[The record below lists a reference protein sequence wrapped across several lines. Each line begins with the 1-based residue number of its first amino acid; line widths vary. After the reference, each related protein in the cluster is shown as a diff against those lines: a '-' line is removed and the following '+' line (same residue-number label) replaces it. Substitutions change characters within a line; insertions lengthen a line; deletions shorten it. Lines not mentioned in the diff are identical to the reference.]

1 MNIFITNNITTATS
15 VTFDATVEAEF
26 GSTTILGS
34 VVTLAHHGE
43 NSGQPCPCI
52 GDNISG
58 VKSVLVSHFDL
69 DTLGGI
75 MRLMGRKDMEDGES
89 VFWKLAA
96 AIDVQGPHKIRS
108 IYYDL
113 LFEAVP
119 NYMTVGDTYYFD
131 SEWDY
136 AIESVQAF
144 WAWSEKN
151 RLFATNELVEVT
163 EFFAEAVRILELI
176 LVGEYDCPE
185 TQALLEAGRIWA
197 AAKAQLESDSF
208 LDMNH
213 GVILRS
219 AAAFTNHLYEHNKE
233 VARAIV
239 GFNDKFKSITISL
252 ESPISGFSVEKFVQE
267 LWGPE
272 AGGRDVIGG
281 SPRGRTMTMA
291 DAYEAFERLV
301 YRDLK

>member
-1 MNIFITNNITTATS
+1 MNIFITNNITAANS

-69 DTLGGI
+69 DTLGGV

-89 VFWKLAA
+89 VFWKMAA
-96 AIDVQGPHKIRS
+96 MVDVMGPHKMSGIRHQ
-108 IYYDL
+108 L

-131 SEWDY
+131 GEWDH
-136 AIESVQAF
+136 AIESIQAF

-239 GFNDKFKSITISL
+239 GFNDEFKSITISL

-281 SPRGRTMTMA
+281 SPRGRTMTME